1 MQVNDHLQSVLPR
14 PSNGL
19 LEIRQLAG
27 DVGLPR
33 AHLEGPVADRDA
45 DMVETGVNDA
55 SMYCMESRPRDSPSR
70 RNVSEVLLGDP
81 SIPVLL
87 EDGERGLPVL
97 ELTEGVLVDNG
108 RVASVVEEAWRD
120 PWLGEASVSEER
132 KER

>member
-1 MQVNDHLQSVLPR
+1 MQVNNHLQPVLPR
-14 PSNGL
+14 PSDGL

-55 SMYCMESRPRDSPSR
+55 SMSLYCMESRPRDPPSR

-120 PWLGEASVSEER
+120 PRLG
-132 KER
+132 K